1 MSIRQ
6 PSCPE
11 VSRVLREI
19 RHLTRQRQRTQM
31 AESGTCPGGQD
42 SLEDSCRASWARTC
56 RTNVESY
63 FKDTIFSAI
72 ALPTSLV
79 RAFPPRSYVNTF
91 PSLRIE
97 VVAFSTRFAALLS
110 PR

>member
-11 VSRVLREI
+11 VPRVLRKI
-19 RHLTRQRQRTQM
+19 RHLPRQRRRTQV
-31 AESGTCPGGQD
+31 AESGPCLGCQD
-42 SLEDSCRASWARTC
+42 GLEDSCCPSRIRTC

-63 FKDTIFSAI
+63 FKDTTFSAI

-79 RAFPPRSYVNTF
+79 RAFPRRSYVNTF

-110 PR
+110 